1 MDFNLDEFAMNEIMD
16 LFRELERTVTNG
28 LNQVNDSLRINSDL
42 TRKSSNL
49 LHNSERRTV
58 LRSLNSEINDAKQEF
73 EWLPNDD
80 GIWFGHLADGNRD
93 PRVENIPA
101 NIDDIRNAEIN
112 TIVAIMTHYDLFQP
126 RETLTL
132 EQKRSKIFRFLGLHV
147 Y

>member
-101 NIDDIRNAEIN
+101 NIDDIRNAAIN
-112 TIVAIMTHYDLFQP
+112 TIDAIMTHYDLFQ
-126 RETLTL
+126 TLTL